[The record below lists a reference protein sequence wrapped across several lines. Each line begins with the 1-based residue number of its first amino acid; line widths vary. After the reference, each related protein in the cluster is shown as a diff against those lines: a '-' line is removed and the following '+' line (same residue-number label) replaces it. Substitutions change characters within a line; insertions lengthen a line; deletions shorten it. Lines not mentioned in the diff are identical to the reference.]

1 MDQAGSRRERPLR
14 TRSDVAIMNAPSAT
28 QGSELPAHSVSG
40 GTRSLVH
47 RLSLVLYPDTLLRT
61 VCEPVEAFDSALR
74 DVADE
79 MLALMRQHRGIGLA
93 APQAGLR
100 HRLIVCGLEDRL
112 FALSNFEIKDATE
125 PGDFIEGCLS
135 LPGVQVNVRRPERVR
150 ITGYDLHGQ
159 RRSFGAAGLWA
170 RVIQHEL
177 DHLNG
182 VLICD
187 YHHPERKECAHCP
200 LDLPAVLVEE
210 RKHQSRPHK
219 CR

>member
-1 MDQAGSRRERPLR
+1 MNASSASAAPDQAPQNVLR
-14 TRSDVAIMNAPSAT
+14 GDSS
-28 QGSELPAHSVSG
+28 S
-40 GTRSLVH
+40 VH

-61 VCEPVEAFDSALR
+61 VCEPVGAFDSALR

-79 MLALMRQHRGIGLA
+79 MLGLMREHRGVGLA

-100 HRLIVCGLEDRL
+100 HRLIVCGLQEHL
-112 FALSNFEIKDATE
+112 FALTNFEVQDATE
-125 PGDFIEGCLS
+125 PRDFVEGCLS
-135 LPGVQVNVRRPERVR
+135 LPGVQVNVRRRERIRV
-150 ITGYDLHGQ
+150 TGYDLHGQ

-187 YHHPERKECAHCP
+187 YPNALFSIFQRRWP
-200 LDLPAVLVEE
+200 
-210 RKHQSRPHK
+210 QSRMAAPSYPS
-219 CR
+219 RSPATTQIQ